1 MIAALALAATVA
13 ACSWDRP
20 GVDPYMGDLPSAV
33 DRYTDIPADIR
44 SELKMRMQRRTYDA
58 VAVITRDEIV
68 APGGER
74 FGLLRDMH
82 FGSGRVCAEVTRAKW
97 TDDMQERG
105 LVYCEQGHCVIV
117 PTVCRNVS
125 RVSRLVPPPLRVNE
139 IPGGSALATGWT
151 FEADPGSDES
161 WLTRADIEPLRL
173 SVSDPPVV
181 ARSFAEPI
189 PEPGTFAGFA
199 LSLVVL
205 WLFLMHRRRRTVYD
219 VVLVMVPKRKNIV

>member
-1 MIAALALAATVA
+1 
-13 ACSWDRP
+13 
-20 GVDPYMGDLPSAV
+20 MGDVPSAV
-33 DRYTDIPADIR
+33 DRYTDIPREIR
-44 SELKMRMQRRTYDA
+44 AALKLRMQRRTYDT
-58 VAVITRDEIV
+58 VAVITRDEII

-82 FGSGRVCAEVTRAKW
+82 FGNGRVCSEVTRARW

-105 LVYCEQGHCVIV
+105 LVYCEQGHCLIV

-125 RVSRLVPPPLRVNE
+125 RVTRLIPPPPRLDD

-161 WLTRADIEPLRL
+161 WLSRADIEPIRL
-173 SVSDPPVV
+173 PVSDPPSV
-181 ARSFAEPI
+181 ARTFAEPI
-189 PEPGTFAGFA
+189 PEPSTFAGFA

-205 WLFLMHRRRRTVYD
+205 GLFLMHRRRRTVYD
-219 VVLVMVPKRKNIV
+219 VVLVMMPKRKMFHDLHHPEQNPRARPVL